1 MTRSK
6 MEMIKMS
13 QNDNSVEIPENV
25 ELPDS
30 KGSEVPDVE
39 AIQ

>member
-1 MTRSK
+1 
-6 MEMIKMS
+6 MS
-13 QNDNSVEIPENV
+13 QNDNFGIPEDV

-39 AIQ
+39 EIK